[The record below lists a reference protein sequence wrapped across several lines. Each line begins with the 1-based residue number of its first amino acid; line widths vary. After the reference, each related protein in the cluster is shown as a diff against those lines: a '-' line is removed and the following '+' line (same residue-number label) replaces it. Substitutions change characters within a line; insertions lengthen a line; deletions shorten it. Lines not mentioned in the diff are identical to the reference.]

1 MISKYHIRFMI
12 MIINR
17 FELTR
22 SVYIYR
28 YIYTHTYM
36 GFPDGSA
43 GKEFSCNVGD
53 LGSIPGLDRSPGEGN
68 GSRLQYSFL
77 ENSMDWLVI
86 MESQSPWVHKEL
98 DMTEQLTLSTQFS
111 KLICSIVL
119 VSGTPLQYS
128 CLDNPM
134 DRGTW

>member
-1 MISKYHIRFMI
+1 MD
-12 MIINR
+12 
-17 FELTR
+17 
-22 SVYIYR
+22 
-28 YIYTHTYM
+28 
-36 GFPDGSA
+36 FPGGLD
-43 GKEFSCNVGD
+43 GKESACNAGD
-53 LGSIPGLDRSPGEGN
+53 LSLIPGSGTSPGEGN

-128 CLDNPM
+128 CLENPM
-134 DRGTW
+134 VGGAW